1 MSRIRRLSIRGIR
14 NFGDEKEESS
24 IRFSRPMT
32 LILGPNGTGKTT
44 IIEALKYACCGE
56 FPPNS
61 DRGKFFIHDPHLTTS
76 TTVRGVVKAEI
87 VEATGNIYTI
97 CRTIEARKAN
107 VQVIF
112 KTLCNALS
120 RMDKDTRE
128 VVSITNRCA
137 NADTELGLIMGVSK
151 PILDYVI
158 FCHQE
163 DLSWPFQD
171 GKKLKEKFDEIFDSV
186 KYNTALESIMKQ
198 IKELQQRVQMLKE
211 QKRSCEVIVNEV
223 EEVEKKLEDYKKR
236 LETTK
241 TKIAD
246 INAELEPVDQKIKRI
261 EQMNSD
267 YKDLIAE
274 EKRKRA
280 EYDMSKEQLNRLK
293 ENIHEIFDG
302 TMAELLVEIE
312 SYHEKLLTKTDEI
325 RQFETRLRDITKEE
339 SKISNMLAD
348 ERVTSGSLK
357 QQIKDHER
365 KIILRNKILNEALS
379 TWNLRTMDS
388 DVSEIEVKALTTR
401 LEEKMRELEH
411 KVEDNR
417 IKREGEERELQTE
430 VDILRDEFSKLQS
443 EKKLK
448 ETEVAEVRDKI
459 NEIKME
465 TIKVAAGAN
474 KLSSIESKLQAVR
487 NKVQQLSE
495 AMDVE
500 TEKKEVQIKIKLRN
514 ETEALLNATDE
525 EIASLLKQSS
535 LQAELELHKSN
546 LISKEEEVQKLKLKH
561 EDTIMN
567 LLDIKELTRIRLKN
581 SLDAVQK
588 ELTSQIE
595 SITREIQT
603 EEHRSTTL
611 ETTISHVERDLKKKK
626 REIES
631 DKAKVSSICNY
642 KDFDEA
648 LLLQSKKVK
657 DLEDKR
663 GVYAHQDAAYKDY
676 IRQLKE
682 TDPCCPLCHRGFDT
696 HESVANLLTE
706 MKAEMDG
713 HPSRL
718 RECETELKT
727 QREKYDKMLQ
737 LKPVADKI
745 TQSEEIELDKLTN
758 DLVKS
763 KNQLAKSR
771 MSIGELN
778 ETKSNPESKL
788 TMYKNIIED
797 IILWDRYINEIS
809 ELEQKIDNLQTRMSG
824 AGIKGEHSLEEA
836 QARREELK
844 TFLKG
849 IRIDIENIQSKINIQ
864 NDKMHNAREEQNALH
879 EEQLKIR
886 SDAQKLKQLRDNLDE
901 LYSKEIAV
909 GKVVKE
915 LREKAITAEGELQ
928 LGIDKL
934 TKRKKHNWEQ
944 QETDRKSVTE
954 GSRRLSELQKVQCD
968 VDAFVRRK
976 IPEASERSEMKIK
989 NHQCSINELM
999 REKTDIEATISNL
1012 KEEIARQE
1020 VRKRELSDN
1029 VGYRKTLET
1038 TKDLQQQCS
1047 NLKEKLSTVNYAQL
1061 MDEWKNSQNR
1071 QQFLLRQKNVA
1082 IGNQEEL
1089 ERMVQQ
1095 FTLDLTKDVYRQS
1108 RKNFKRKC
1116 IEFKVTEEVILNLK
1130 AYSKVLDV
1138 AMIKYH
1144 EERMATINT
1153 IIGQMW
1159 KFVYTG
1165 SDTTRIEIRTSATG
1179 GVGSARRTYN
1189 YKVVQTKHGHEID
1202 MKGRCSAGQRVLAS
1216 IIIRLALAETFCK
1229 DCGILALDEPT
1240 TNLDKENAHSLAKAL
1255 ATVVQLRSQNQ
1266 KSFQLIIIS
1275 HDETFLFKLANLTN
1289 NRGIYELYRKNNG
1302 YTAIK
1307 HYYMENG
1314 HPFVMNTVKEEI
1326 SSEEEVDKNSGNQ
1339 PDKLQPEASSHQK
1352 PSNKNTHQKPSNKNT
1367 HQKPSNE
1374 NTHQKPSNENTHKK
1388 SSNENTHKKPSN
1400 ENTHQKPS
1408 NENTHQ
1414 KPSNENTYQKPS
1426 NESTS
1431 QKRRMS
1437 DSENEDCS
1445 ENRSEKRR
1453 FNFA

>member
-1 MSRIRRLSIRGIR
+1 
-14 NFGDEKEESS
+14 
-24 IRFSRPMT
+24 
-32 LILGPNGTGKTT
+32 
-44 IIEALKYACCGE
+44 
-56 FPPNS
+56 
-61 DRGKFFIHDPHLTTS
+61 
-76 TTVRGVVKAEI
+76 
-87 VEATGNIYTI
+87 
-97 CRTIEARKAN
+97 
-107 VQVIF
+107 
-112 KTLCNALS
+112 
-120 RMDKDTRE
+120 
-128 VVSITNRCA
+128 
-137 NADTELGLIMGVSK
+137 
-151 PILDYVI
+151 
-158 FCHQE
+158 
-163 DLSWPFQD
+163 
-171 GKKLKEKFDEIFDSV
+171 
-186 KYNTALESIMKQ
+186 
-198 IKELQQRVQMLKE
+198 
-211 QKRSCEVIVNEV
+211 
-223 EEVEKKLEDYKKR
+223 
-236 LETTK
+236 
-241 TKIAD
+241 
-246 INAELEPVDQKIKRI
+246 
-261 EQMNSD
+261 
-267 YKDLIAE
+267 
-274 EKRKRA
+274 
-280 EYDMSKEQLNRLK
+280 
-293 ENIHEIFDG
+293 
-302 TMAELLVEIE
+302 
-312 SYHEKLLTKTDEI
+312 
-325 RQFETRLRDITKEE
+325 
-339 SKISNMLAD
+339 MLAD

-365 KIILRNKILNEALS
+365 KITLRNRILNEALS
-379 TWNLRTMDS
+379 AWNLGTVDS
-388 DVSEIEVKALTTR
+388 DVSEIEVKAVTTR

-417 IKREGEERELQTE
+417 MKREGEEGELQTE
-430 VDILRDEFSKLQS
+430 VDTLRDAFSKLQS

-465 TIKVAAGAN
+465 TIKVAAAAN
-474 KLSSIESKLQAVR
+474 KLNSIESKFQAVR

-500 TEKKEVQIKIKLRN
+500 AEKKEVQVKIKKRN
-514 ETEALLNATDE
+514 ETETLLNATDE

-546 LISKEEEVQKLKLKH
+546 LISKEEEVQKLKHKH

-567 LLDIKELTRIRLKN
+567 LLDIKELPHMRLKN

-611 ETTISHVERDLKKKK
+611 ETTISHVERDLKKKR
-626 REIES
+626 REIEY

-648 LLLQSKKVK
+648 LLLQSKQVK

-682 TDPCCPLCHRGFDT
+682 PDPCCPLCHRGFDR

-718 RECETELKT
+718 KECETELKR

-745 TQSEEIELDKLTN
+745 TQSEEIELDKLMN

-763 KNQLAKSR
+763 KNRLAKSR
-771 MSIGELN
+771 TSIGELN
-778 ETKSNPESKL
+778 ETKSKPESKL

-809 ELEQKIDNLQTRMSG
+809 ELEQKINYLQTRMSD
-824 AGIKGEHSLEEA
+824 AGIKGERSLEEA

-849 IRIDIENIQSKINIQ
+849 IRTDIENMQSAINIQ

-879 EEQLKIR
+879 EEQLRIR
-886 SDAQKLKQLRDNLDE
+886 SDVQRLKQLRDNQQE
-901 LYSKEIAV
+901 LYSREVAV
-909 GKVVKE
+909 GKVVNE

-934 TKRKKHNWEQ
+934 TKKKKHNWEQ
-944 QETDRKSVTE
+944 QELDRKSVTE
-954 GSRRLSELQKVQCD
+954 GTRRLSELQKVQCE
-968 VDAFVRRK
+968 VAAFVQRK

-989 NHQCSINELM
+989 NHQRSIDELV
-999 REKTDIEATISNL
+999 REKSDIDVTISNL
-1012 KEEIARQE
+1012 KEDLARQE

-1029 VGYRKTLET
+1029 VGYRKTLDIVQ
-1038 TKDLQQQCS
+1038 DLQQQCS
-1047 NLKEKLSTVNYAQL
+1047 DLKEELSKVNYAQL
-1061 MDEWKNSQNR
+1061 MNEWKNIQNR
-1071 QQFLLRQKNVA
+1071 QQSLLRQKNVA

-1089 ERMVQQ
+1089 ERMVRQ
-1095 FTLDLTKDVYRQS
+1095 FTQDLTKDLYRQS
-1108 RKNFKRKC
+1108 RRNFKHKC
-1116 IEFKVTEEVILNLK
+1116 IEFKVTEEAILNLK
-1130 AYSKVLDV
+1130 VYSQVLDV

-1144 EERMATINT
+1144 EERMATINK

-1159 KFVYTG
+1159 KLIYTG

-1266 KSFQLIIIS
+1266 KSFQLIVIS

-1314 HPFVMNTVKEEI
+1314 HQFLTDTLKEEI
-1326 SSEEEVDKNSGNQ
+1326 SSEEEVDENSGNQ
-1339 PDKLQPEASSHQK
+1339 PDTLQPEASSHQK
-1352 PSNKNTHQKPSNKNT
+1352 PSNKNTHQKPSNENT
-1367 HQKPSNE
+1367 HQKSSNRNMHQKPSNE
-1374 NTHQKPSNENTHKK
+1374 NTHQRPSNKNM
-1388 SSNENTHKKPSN
+1388 
-1400 ENTHQKPS
+1400 HQKPS
-1408 NENTHQ
+1408 NENAHQ
-1414 KPSNENTYQKPS
+1414 KPSNEN
-1426 NESTS
+1426 TS

-1437 DSENEDCS
+1437 DSETEDCS
-1445 ENRSEKRR
+1445 ENRAEKRR
-1453 FNFA
+1453 FNLGM

>member
-14 NFGDEKEESS
+14 NFGDENEEAK

-61 DRGKFFIHDPHLTTS
+61 DRGKFFIHDPTLSATS
-76 TTVRGVVKAEI
+76 MVRGVVKAEI
-87 VEATGNIYTI
+87 VDAKGEIYTI
-97 CRTIEARKAN
+97 CRTIEARKGT

-120 RMDKDTRE
+120 RVDKETRE

-137 NADTELGLIMGVSK
+137 NADAELTLIMGVSK

-198 IKELQQRVQMLKE
+198 TKDLQQRVQMTKE
-211 QKRSCEVIVNEV
+211 QKRSCEVIVTEV
-223 EEVEKKLEDYKKR
+223 EEIEAKLDDQRKR

-241 TKIAD
+241 TKIAE
-246 INAELEPVDQKIKRI
+246 INTDLEPIHQNIRKI

-267 YKDLIAE
+267 YTDLIAE
-274 EKRKRA
+274 QKKKRA

-302 TMAELLVEIE
+302 TMEELLAQIE
-312 SYHEKLLTKTDEI
+312 SYDEQLLAKTDEI
-325 RQFETRLRDITKEE
+325 REFETRLRDITKEE
-339 SKISNMLAD
+339 STISNMLAD

-365 KIILRNKILNEALS
+365 KIIHRNTILDEALS
-379 TWNLRTMDS
+379 TWNLGTVDS
-388 DVSEIEVKALTTR
+388 NVSEIEVKALTTR

-417 IKREGEERELQTE
+417 IKREGEEKGLQTE
-430 VDILRDEFSKLQS
+430 VDVLRDGFSKLQS
-443 EKKLK
+443 EKSLK
-448 ETEVAEVRDKI
+448 ETEVAETRNLI

-465 TIKVAAGAN
+465 TTKVAAAAN
-474 KLSSIESKLQAVR
+474 KLNSIESKLQAVR
-487 NKVQQLSE
+487 NKVQELGES
-495 AMDVE
+495 MDVE
-500 TEKKEVQIKIKLRN
+500 NEKKQVQIKIKLRD

-525 EIASLLKQSS
+525 EIALLLKESS

-546 LISKEEEVQKLKLKH
+546 LIFKEEEVQKLKDKH
-561 EDTIMN
+561 GDTIMN
-567 LLDIKELTRIRLKN
+567 LLDIKELPRNRLKN
-581 SLDAVQK
+581 NLDAVQK
-588 ELTSQIE
+588 KLTSQIE

-611 ETTISHVERDLKKKK
+611 ETTISHVERDLKNKK

-663 GVYAHQDAAYKDY
+663 GIYAHQDVAYKDY
-676 IRQLKE
+676 IKQLKE
-682 TDPCCPLCHRGFDT
+682 PDPCCPLCHRGFDT
-696 HESVANLLTE
+696 RAAVANLLTE
-706 MKAEMDG
+706 MKAEMEG

-718 RECETELKT
+718 KECETELKK

-745 TQSEEIELDKLTN
+745 TQSEEIELDKFMN

-763 KNQLAKSR
+763 QNRLAKSR
-771 MSIGELN
+771 MSIGELK
-778 ETKSNPESKL
+778 ETRSNPESKL
-788 TMYKNIIED
+788 TMCKDIMGD
-797 IILWDRYINEIS
+797 IILWDTHINEIS
-809 ELEQKIDNLQTRMSG
+809 ELEQKIDNLQIRMSV
-824 AGIKGEHSLEEA
+824 AGIKGKQSLEEA

-844 TFLKG
+844 TFLTG
-849 IRIDIENIQSKINIQ
+849 IRRDIENKQSAINIQ
-864 NDKMHNAREEQNALH
+864 NEKMHNAREEQNALH

-886 SDAQKLKQLRDNLDE
+886 SDAQKLKQLREKLEE

-915 LREKAITAEGELQ
+915 LGEKAIIAEGELS

-934 TKRKKHNWEQ
+934 AKKKKHNWEQ
-944 QETDRKSVTE
+944 QEADRKSLTE
-954 GSRRLSELQKVQCD
+954 GTRRLSELQKVQCD
-968 VDAFVRRK
+968 VDAFVHRK
-976 IPEASERSEMKIK
+976 VPEALERSETKIK
-989 NHQCSINELM
+989 NRQCSIDELV
-999 REKTDIEATISNL
+999 REKSDIEATINNTR
-1012 KEEIARQE
+1012 EDIARQG

-1029 VGYRKTLET
+1029 IMYRKTLES
-1038 TKDLQQQCS
+1038 TKALQQECS
-1047 NLKEKLSTVNYAQL
+1047 SLKEKLSRVNYAQL
-1061 MDEWKNSQNR
+1061 MDELKNSQNR
-1071 QQFLLRQKNVA
+1071 QQSLLRQKNMA

-1089 ERMVQQ
+1089 ERMVKQYTQ
-1095 FTLDLTKDVYRQS
+1095 DLTKDVYRQS

-1116 IEFKVTEEVILNLK
+1116 IELKVTEEAILNLK
-1130 AYSKVLDV
+1130 AYSKALDI

-1144 EERMATINT
+1144 EERMTTVNK
-1153 IIGQMW
+1153 IIKQMW

-1165 SDTTRIEIRTSATG
+1165 SDTSSIEIRTSATD

-1240 TNLDKENAHSLAKAL
+1240 TNLDQENADSLASAL
-1255 ATVVQLRSQNQ
+1255 ATVVKLRSRSQ
-1266 KSFQLIIIS
+1266 KSFQLIVIS
-1275 HDETFLFKLANLTN
+1275 HDEKFLFRLADLSN

-1302 YTAIK
+1302 YTAIA
-1307 HYYMENG
+1307 HYYAGQKNEIL
-1314 HPFVMNTVKEEI
+1314 KEEI
-1326 SSEEEVDKNSGNQ
+1326 SSTEEVDENSENP
-1339 PDKLQPEASSHQK
+1339 PDKLQPKAS
-1352 PSNKNTHQKPSNKNT
+1352 THR
-1367 HQKPSNE
+1367 
-1374 NTHQKPSNENTHKK
+1374 
-1388 SSNENTHKKPSN
+1388 
-1400 ENTHQKPS
+1400 
-1408 NENTHQ
+1408 
-1414 KPSNENTYQKPS
+1414 KPS
-1426 NESTS
+1426 NESAS
-1431 QKRRMS
+1431 QKRRLS
-1437 DSENEDCS
+1437 DTENEDRA
-1445 ENRSEKRR
+1445 ENRLQRRR
-1453 FNFA
+1453 FIFGE